1 MDKRS
6 PIPAN
11 QSQVERGIRNPK
23 DLPLLLT
30 VSEVANL
37 LRTTCKA
44 IYSMADRGRLPG
56 ITKIGRRLL
65 IHRDDLLEWLDR
77 SRAPSPKEERR

>member
-11 QSQVERGIRNPK
+11 PAQVEGGIKNPQ

-30 VSEVANL
+30 VSEVASL
-37 LRTTCKA
+37 LRTSSKA
-44 IYSMADRGRLPG
+44 IYSMADRGQLPG

-77 SRAPSPKEERR
+77 SRAPSPKEDRR